1 MRRAL
6 MAVVGS
12 GSPLESAVSTTCRDL
27 GRLAID
33 AGFRIA
39 TGGRGGVMA
48 AASEG
53 AHSSQRYREGDVVA
67 ILPSY
72 ERGDANDH
80 ADVVITT
87 GMGLA
92 RNIVLVASA
101 DVVVAVA
108 GGSGTLS
115 EIALAWQLGKP
126 IIALSVAGGWSER
139 VAASAIDGRRDDEVR
154 RADSAEQ
161 AVELARELTEP

>member
-1 MRRAL
+1 
-6 MAVVGS
+6 
-12 GSPLESAVSTTCRDL
+12 
-27 GRLAID
+27 
-33 AGFRIA
+33 
-39 TGGRGGVMA
+39 
-48 AASEG
+48 
-53 AHSSQRYREGDVVA
+53 
-67 ILPSY
+67 
-72 ERGDANDH
+72 
-80 ADVVITT
+80 
-87 GMGLA
+87 
-92 RNIVLVASA
+92 VLVASA